1 MSEEPIKV
9 FWTGGWDSTYRIC
22 YLTLVENKP
31 VQPYYIQLNI
41 QICRF
46 EEYIM
51 DKITKI
57 IRQKTKNPDI
67 IKDTIKL
74 NKNKLLKYAK
84 LPLKKKFNHLGKQG
98 HFGIQYYW
106 LIHMAIELKLDN
118 LEVCI
123 EKSDNILSPQRDFF
137 IKECNQVGQS
147 YRIKDNNEL
156 INKDMEMFKSFSF
169 PLFDTTKIK
178 MKHKAMKYQFLDIMK
193 LTWSCFNPVERIS
206 RDNRR
211 YKYFGC
217 CGYCSSCKENKK
229 QGVGFLLK
237 NTIRFN

>member
-1 MSEEPIKV
+1 MNEEPIKV

-22 YLTLVENKP
+22 YLTLIENRQ

-41 QICRF
+41 QISKF

-51 DKITKI
+51 NKIIKI
-57 IRQKTKNPDI
+57 IRQRTKNPDI
-67 IKDTIKL
+67 IKDTIKM
-74 NKNKLLKYAK
+74 NKNKLLKYSK
-84 LPLKKKFNHLGKQG
+84 LPLKNTFNKLGKQG

-106 LIHMAIELKLDN
+106 LVHMAKKLNLDN

-123 EKSDNILSPQRDFF
+123 EKSNKPPSHQRDFF
-137 IKECNQVGQS
+137 IKECNKVGGN
-147 YRIKDNNEL
+147 YRIKEYNEL
-156 INKDMEMFKSFSF
+156 NNKDMVIFKNFSF
-169 PLFDTTKIK
+169 PLFDITKIK
-178 MKHKAMKYQFLDIMK
+178 MMHKAMKYNFLDIMK

-206 RDNRR
+206 KDNKR

-229 QGVGFLLK
+229 EKVGFLLK
-237 NTIRFN
+237 NTIRFI